1 MHVLVI
7 EDDPVIGKNV
17 QKSLIEAEHT
27 CEWVQTGKRGMEAAC
42 GEPADAILLDLMLP
56 DLEGL
61 IVLDKVRERGIRT
74 PVIIL
79 SALGTVEE
87 RVAGLQRGADDYLVK
102 PFSIAELLARLQAVQ
117 RRTQNRPTTMVQVGA
132 LSLDLSTRRVHR
144 EGKEIEL
151 SPTEFSILEFLM
163 RFAGQVV
170 TRKMLCEHLWEA
182 DWEGTT
188 NVVDVHINRL
198 RTKVDRPFSHSLI
211 QTVRGQGYALQS
223 PESGR

>member
-17 QKSLIEAEHT
+17 QKSLIEADHT
-27 CEWVQTGKRGMEAAC
+27 CEWVQTGKRGAELAC
-42 GEPADAILLDLMLP
+42 GTPADAILLDLLLP

-61 IVLDKVRERGIRT
+61 KVLDKVRERGIRT

-87 RVAGLQRGADDYLVK
+87 RVLGLQRGADDYLVK
-102 PFSIAELLARLQAVQ
+102 PFSFPELLARLTAVQ
-117 RRTQNRPTTMVQVGA
+117 RRTQNRPSTMVQVGE

-144 EGKEIEL
+144 EAKEIEL

-198 RTKVDRPFSHSLI
+198 RTKVDRPFAHSLI

-223 PESGR
+223 PESGL